1 MLPATFVAL
10 ICTFDQSGCCCASAG
25 GTKNAVPAI
34 ARKAIATTNVTT
46 VETND
51 LFRMCLPQFKRRA
64 FYHSISAHLQGSVA
78 PHSAYG
84 FFPAGGRPLER
95 RPKGARL
102 RMPRCGHS
110 VAKVRPAATALKEIF
125 TRYARMWLEWW
136 GYLFQTKLNRSQAVR
151 NFENCQSGG

>member
-1 MLPATFVAL
+1 MLPAPLVAL
-10 ICTFDQSGCCCASAG
+10 TAPFDQSAGCGCASAG
-25 GTKNAVPAI
+25 GPNNPARAI
-34 ARKAIATTNVTT
+34 ARKAIATTNVAT

-51 LFRMCLPQFKRRA
+51 PFRMCLPQVKRRA

-110 VAKVRPAATALKEIF
+110 VAKVRP
-125 TRYARMWLEWW
+125 
-136 GYLFQTKLNRSQAVR
+136 
-151 NFENCQSGG
+151 